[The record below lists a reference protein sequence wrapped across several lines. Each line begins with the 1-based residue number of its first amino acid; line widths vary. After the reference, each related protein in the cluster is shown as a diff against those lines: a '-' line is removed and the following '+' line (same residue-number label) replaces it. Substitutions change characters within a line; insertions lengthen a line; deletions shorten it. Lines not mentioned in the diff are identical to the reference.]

1 MRFPVFIGSSF
12 VAKYPE
18 GGGNFWVPLQYLLGL
33 RALGHDA
40 WWVEI
45 LTSGDAAT
53 GRRAIE
59 VFRRHVEALG
69 VADRVVLGHVTDGTR
84 NDRPGCVEWI
94 GLPEAEL
101 DARARDGVLLNFAN
115 SLTTP
120 FRARFARTVLV
131 DLDPGP
137 FQLWA
142 REEDMGVGSTGR
154 STTATS
160 GPASSRS

>member
-1 MRFPVFIGSSF
+1 MRCGPRGRRERLRGRQGAGAPARRLRSRVSPIFVGSSF

-115 SLTTP
+115 SL
-120 FRARFARTVLV
+120 
-131 DLDPGP
+131 
-137 FQLWA
+137 
-142 REEDMGVGSTGR
+142 
-154 STTATS
+154 
-160 GPASSRS
+160 